1 MKLPSP
7 FYRVKGSKVWR
18 ALGHVRLASMFLT
31 LSLWSACSFTIFFSN
46 SEWKLRGQEGGRGMC
61 SPALVFPDTF
71 LNRTSGRG
79 TFCSGLWCISSVKS
93 CLCIWRTPIWLCGFC
108 RELLYGNNLPSEVV
122 SLTMRETKLGQIE
135 KFCQLGGASPLNL
148 FLSWFCTALVTISEC
163 VRSFNRWPVNKE
175 N

>member
-46 SEWKLRGQEGGRGMC
+46 SEWKLRGQEG
-61 SPALVFPDTF
+61 
-71 LNRTSGRG
+71 GRG

-135 KFCQLGGASPLNL
+135 KFCQLGGAPPLNL